1 MGYAEKCRDDFT
13 DKIEHSYTFI
23 ERREWV
29 NRRSWPRKTI
39 GHRGLSS
46 IFRSLAIRSRLPL
59 GTFVGN
65 VTIGFVSFRPPC
77 GAAPRSLGVAGRV
90 RAKQVPDARCRFVSR
105 GAPVL

>member
-1 MGYAEKCRDDFT
+1 MIDGP

-29 NRRSWPRKTI
+29 NRRSWPLKTI

-65 VTIGFVSFRPPC
+65 VTVSLHLDIGDTCGVRHRRRRTVKRRHEGELPDGRPRGV
-77 GAAPRSLGVAGRV
+77 GADRHVAVGR
-90 RAKQVPDARCRFVSR
+90 
-105 GAPVL
+105 

>member
-65 VTIGFVSFRPPC
+65 VKIVSVPEPLCYARTASVRRIGPRSRPPRRRH
-77 GAAPRSLGVAGRV
+77 AS
-90 RAKQVPDARCRFVSR
+90 
-105 GAPVL
+105 

>member
-1 MGYAEKCRDDFT
+1 MVANLLGIGTGSLESSSRPPSRNDVT

-65 VTIGFVSFRPPC
+65 VTNGFFF
-77 GAAPRSLGVAGRV
+77 GPRSTITSSTFWV
-90 RAKQVPDARCRFVSR
+90 
-105 GAPVL
+105 

>member
-65 VTIGFVSFRPPC
+65 VIL
-77 GAAPRSLGVAGRV
+77 AAGHGEIVKVDVAVLGRGGGQR
-90 RAKQVPDARCRFVSR
+90 RCWR
-105 GAPVL
+105 GTPNYQAPG